1 MNVTDYR
8 NRAVRTIAVLAM
20 LAMPFALAA
29 QQTGSSA
36 TTSKRRAAKH
46 SPAGGALT
54 LTGTVTD
61 AATGS
66 PIAEVEIVV
75 GAHDVVSDEHG
86 QFTIPDLQAGGAT
99 VTFQRWGYQSVT
111 RSITIDG
118 TSMNVSLA
126 PKAVILVKDSGGT
139 THRADFE
146 LSQFG
151 YVIPFGNL
159 AKSDTIDLCKTTG
172 EHVVVDKSTLVKITG
187 PATAVN
193 SSACCKVAPV
203 LNINI
208 TLKGGQ
214 PFTAA
219 ISDSC
224 FNDEVFAARDRD
236 TLQWVYL
243 KFTDIA
249 EIDFPQ

>member
-1 MNVTDYR
+1 MNVTDHR
-8 NRAVRTIAVLAM
+8 NRAIRTIAVLAM
-20 LAMPFALAA
+20 LAMPFALGA
-29 QQTGSSA
+29 QQTESSA
-36 TTSKRRAAKH
+36 TSSKRHAARH
-46 SPAGGALT
+46 LPAGGAVA

-66 PIAEVEIVV
+66 PIADVDVAV
-75 GAHDVVSDEHG
+75 GDHDVQSDGHG
-86 QFTIPDLQAGGAT
+86 QFTIPDLQAGSAT
-99 VTFQRWGYQSVT
+99 VTFQRWGYQTVT
-111 RSITIDG
+111 RTITIDG
-118 TSMNVSLA
+118 TPVNASLA
-126 PKAVILVKDSGGT
+126 PKAVILVKDTGGT
-139 THRADFE
+139 THRADYD

-151 YVIPFGNL
+151 YVVPFGNL
-159 AKSDTIDLCKTTG
+159 AKADTIDLCKTTG
-172 EHVVVDKSTLVKITG
+172 EHVVVDKSTISKITG
-187 PATAVN
+187 PGTTVT

-203 LNINI
+203 VNINV

-219 ISDSC
+219 ISDTC

-243 KFTDIA
+243 KFTDIV